1 MTELKKEKKRIL
13 NNIFK
18 KKKAKKMK
26 NNSTYKF
33 FLSCALA
40 AASLTMA
47 TAQNDSAIIKKDIT
61 IEKEYTPSIK
71 DAGKINDLPSI
82 KEPVLKPT
90 EVKYSDY
97 SVALDP
103 EYKVRQLDAARL
115 RIPENN
121 QEKKGFLRLGFGNYL
136 GTLGDLVL
144 PIIQKPKY
152 GLDLNV
158 NHKGIFDGHDG
169 NQHHKSDASINFD
182 RFFKEGKLF
191 VNGGYSYRGFNYYGE
206 NKLFKD
212 TLYSIENGT
221 MKGKDF
227 FYGNMGI
234 HTWSAAA
241 GYKSYPDNDLVNSL
255 SASIAY
261 DGFMPNEGLTQHRIN
276 TNIAYKR
283 SVTSDNWGV
292 GFNMQ
297 NYIFGDKNLDQTYSK
312 EEGFTLVNF
321 NPYYQFMRDRWDLR
335 LGVNLN
341 ISTSGRAFAPT
352 PDVKGTVTIVRNTLF
367 FYAGLEGDYN
377 TNSMSDMVDMC
388 HYINLNEKVKST
400 WTPLDLKAGF
410 KIKILYNL
418 LTDLSI
424 EYRMIKD
431 QYFLVSDS
439 ANNAT
444 LGKVATNVFTPIY
457 TDANVFTANFRTTYD
472 YNNILNFLLSAK
484 YHKWYADL
492 EKDDMKA
499 YNMPNFEF
507 NFATML
513 KMGKHM
519 AADLGLYIATG
530 REALRVDGTT
540 RKLSPIYDLNLGFYY
555 NYNSKLSLFLKLN
568 NILHRHYEQW
578 YCYEV
583 NGING
588 LVGLTYS
595 F

>member
-1 MTELKKEKKRIL
+1 
-13 NNIFK
+13 
-18 KKKAKKMK
+18 MK
-26 NNSTYKF
+26 HQLTYKF
-33 FLSCALA
+33 FFTCALA
-40 AASLTMA
+40 ATSLTMA

-115 RIPENN
+115 KIPENN
-121 QEKKGFLRLGFGNYL
+121 QDKNGFLRLGFGNYI

-152 GLDLNV
+152 GLGLNV
-158 NHKGIFDGHDG
+158 NHKGVFDGHDG
-169 NQHHKSDASINFD
+169 NMHHKSDASVNFN

-191 VNGGYSYRGFNYYGE
+191 ADAGYSYRGFNYYGE
-206 NKLFKD
+206 NKLSKD
-212 TLYSIENGT
+212 SIYTTKNGQI
-221 MKGKDF
+221 KGKDF
-227 FYGNMGI
+227 FDGNMGI
-234 HTWSAAA
+234 HTWNVAV

-261 DGFMPNEGLTQHRIN
+261 DGFMPDEGLTQHRI
-276 TNIAYKR
+276 TTQALYKR
-283 SVTSDNWGV
+283 AVNSDNWGV

-297 NYIFGDKNLDQTYSK
+297 NYVFGDNNLNKLYGK
-312 EEGFTLVNF
+312 EDGFTYLNF
-321 NPYYQFMRDRWDLR
+321 NPYYQFMRERWDLK

-352 PDVKGTVTIVRNTLF
+352 ADVIGNLTIVKNTLF
-367 FYAGLEGDYN
+367 FYAGLQGDYN
-377 TNSMSDMVDMC
+377 TNSMSDIVELC
-388 HYINLNEKVKST
+388 HYINLNEKVKNT

-418 LTDLSI
+418 LTDLSV

-431 QYFLVSDS
+431 QFFLVSDS
-439 ANNAT
+439 ASLPTGNFAS
-444 LGKVATNVFTPIY
+444 NVFTPIY

-484 YHKWYADL
+484 YHKWFADL
-492 EKDDMKA
+492 EKDGMKA

-519 AADLGLYIATG
+519 AADLNLYIATG

-555 NYNSKLSLFLKLN
+555 NYNSKLGLFLKLN

-588 LVGLTYS
+588 LIVLTYS

>member
-1 MTELKKEKKRIL
+1 
-13 NNIFK
+13 
-18 KKKAKKMK
+18 MK
-26 NNSTYKF
+26 HQLTYKF
-33 FLSCALA
+33 FFTCALA
-40 AASLTMA
+40 ATSLTMA

-90 EVKYSDY
+90 DVKYSDY

-115 RIPENN
+115 KIPENN
-121 QEKKGFLRLGFGNYL
+121 QDKNGFLRLGFGNYI

-152 GLDLNV
+152 GLGLNV
-158 NHKGIFDGHDG
+158 NHKGVFDGHDG
-169 NQHHKSDASINFD
+169 NMHHKSDASVNFN

-191 VNGGYSYRGFNYYGE
+191 ADAGYSYRGFNYYGE
-206 NKLFKD
+206 NKLSKD
-212 TLYSIENGT
+212 SIYTTKNGQI
-221 MKGKDF
+221 KGKDF
-227 FYGNMGI
+227 FDGNMGI
-234 HTWSAAA
+234 HTWNVAV

-261 DGFMPNEGLTQHRIN
+261 DGFMPDEGLTQHRI
-276 TNIAYKR
+276 TTQALYKR
-283 SVTSDNWGV
+283 SVNSDNWGV

-297 NYIFGDKNLDQTYSK
+297 NYVFGDNNLNKLYGK
-312 EEGFTLVNF
+312 EDGFTYLNF
-321 NPYYQFMRDRWDLR
+321 NPYYQFMRERWDLK

-352 PDVKGTVTIVRNTLF
+352 ADVIGNLTIVKNTLF
-367 FYAGLEGDYN
+367 FYAGLQGDYN
-377 TNSMSDMVDMC
+377 TNSMSDIVELC
-388 HYINLNEKVKST
+388 HYINLNEKVKNT

-418 LTDLSI
+418 LTDLSV

-431 QYFLVSDS
+431 QFFLVSDS
-439 ANNAT
+439 ASLPTGNFAS
-444 LGKVATNVFTPIY
+444 NVFTPIY

-484 YHKWYADL
+484 YHKWFADL
-492 EKDDMKA
+492 EKDGMKA

-519 AADLGLYIATG
+519 AADLNLYIATG

-555 NYNSKLSLFLKLN
+555 NYNSKLGLFLKLN

-588 LVGLTYS
+588 LIGLTYS

>member
-1 MTELKKEKKRIL
+1 
-13 NNIFK
+13 
-18 KKKAKKMK
+18 MK
-26 NNSTYKF
+26 HQLTYKF
-33 FLSCALA
+33 FFTCALA
-40 AASLTMA
+40 ATSLTMA

-115 RIPENN
+115 KIPENN
-121 QEKKGFLRLGFGNYL
+121 QDKNGFLRLGFGNYI

-152 GLDLNV
+152 GLGLNV
-158 NHKGIFDGHDG
+158 NHKGVFDGHDG
-169 NQHHKSDASINFD
+169 NMHHKSDASVNFN

-191 VNGGYSYRGFNYYGE
+191 ADAGYSYRGFNDYGE
-206 NKLFKD
+206 NKLSKD
-212 TLYSIENGT
+212 SIYTTKNGQI
-221 MKGKDF
+221 KGKDF
-227 FYGNMGI
+227 FDGNMGI
-234 HTWSAAA
+234 HTWNVAV

-261 DGFMPNEGLTQHRIN
+261 DGFMPDEGLTQHRI
-276 TNIAYKR
+276 TTQALYKR
-283 SVTSDNWGV
+283 SVNSDNWGV

-297 NYIFGDKNLDQTYSK
+297 NYVFGDNNLNKLYGK
-312 EEGFTLVNF
+312 EDGFTYLNF
-321 NPYYQFMRDRWDLR
+321 NPYYQFMRERWDLK

-352 PDVKGTVTIVRNTLF
+352 ADVIGNLTIVKNTLF
-367 FYAGLEGDYN
+367 FYAGLQGDYN
-377 TNSMSDMVDMC
+377 TNSMSDIVELC
-388 HYINLNEKVKST
+388 HYINLNEKVKNT

-418 LTDLSI
+418 LTDLSV

-431 QYFLVSDS
+431 QFFLVSDS
-439 ANNAT
+439 ASLPTGNFAS
-444 LGKVATNVFTPIY
+444 NVFTPIY

-484 YHKWYADL
+484 YHKWFADL
-492 EKDDMKA
+492 EKDGMKA

-519 AADLGLYIATG
+519 AADLNLYIATG

-555 NYNSKLSLFLKLN
+555 NYNSKLGLFLKLN

-588 LVGLTYS
+588 LIGLTYS